1 MSHQLDSLIKEFEK
15 LWPITNAEDW
25 DVVGLVA
32 GNREQQITKILL
44 TVDVTSTV
52 VDYVIECGA
61 NLILAH
67 HPLLLKPIN
76 NIAEDTSKGSLLS
89 KLARVNVALY
99 TAHTNSDAVPTGTSA
114 ILANSIGLRNS
125 VALHSFADG
134 VHGIGRIGTLE
145 EPISLGDLA
154 AKLNSVL
161 PATATGVRVAGSFE
175 RQVSTIALCAGAG
188 DSYLTLAL
196 DKGADVYIT
205 SDLRH
210 HPAQEVLELAQ
221 ARNREFALID
231 ITHWAAEYL
240 WLDQAKAE
248 IEVVAPD
255 LAIEVCE
262 IRTDVFDFL
271 MNAPKNT

>member
-1 MSHQLDSLIKEFEK
+1 MSYQLDSLLKEFEK

-32 GNREQQITKILL
+32 GNREQHISKTLL
-44 TVDVTSTV
+44 TVDVTSAV
-52 VDYVIECGA
+52 VDHAIECGA

-67 HPLLLKPIN
+67 HPLLLKPVN
-76 NIAEDTSKGSLLS
+76 SMAEDTSKWSVFS
-89 KLARVNVALY
+89 KLARANVALY

-114 ILANSIGLRNS
+114 ILAKLIGLSNS
-125 VALHSFADG
+125 VALHSFDDG
-134 VHGIGRIGTLE
+134 VHGIGRIGVLE

-231 ITHWAAEYL
+231 ISHWAAEHL

-248 IEVVAPD
+248 IELVAPD

-271 MNAPKNT
+271 MNAPKNN